1 MYTTFITFTH
11 MGVGV
16 GEGEGE
22 GERESLET
30 PEILIVRISIM

>member
-1 MYTTFITFTH
+1 